1 VDFSDQCSDD
11 DDSEAERNK
20 KRTKKLAKNRQKYDD
35 VREFLAQKEQM
46 NVFGLKPM
54 VSMVHEDVLE

>member
-1 VDFSDQCSDD
+1 
-11 DDSEAERNK
+11 
-20 KRTKKLAKNRQKYDD
+20 

-54 VSMVHEDVLE
+54 VSMVHEDVLEWIEGNLVIKLDNLIQKKVYP